1 MKSNF
6 KAKQKPLKERAKK
19 IAFKFI
25 PIFAAILVIIIC
37 LYIPKLRIKAVVITP
52 DSPLKIQINE
62 TAENTLKEKIF
73 YIIPRDNILI
83 LKNKTLEDRI
93 LSVISSV
100 KSVTVKK
107 DLNIFNSNKNAVVIN
122 FEEKQ
127 KIGAYCASY
136 NIEESAAK
144 QDVQKEKI
152 PCFFTDESGRLF
164 EEFDYKNLNEE
175 LAKNKFLIFDSK
187 DKILNKGDFLT
198 EEKFDPI
205 LEFIKIIK
213 KDFNFEAEKIIFTK
227 KNYEIYL
234 KEGWHIKTDA
244 ESLDPAK
251 IKITLDNLKLTLD
264 TQIKERRRNLEYIDL
279 RFQNKVYFKY
289 R

>member
-6 KAKQKPLKERAKK
+6 KTKQKPLKDRAKK

-25 PIFAAILVIIIC
+25 PVFAAILVILIF
-37 LYIPKLRIKAVVITP
+37 LYIPKLRIKDVVITP
-52 DSPLKIQINE
+52 DSPLKIQVNE
-62 TAENTLKEKIF
+62 TAKNTLKEKIF

-83 LKNKTLEDRI
+83 LKNKTLENRI
-93 LSVISSV
+93 LSGISSV
-100 KSVTVKK
+100 KSVTAKK
-107 DLNIFNSNKNAVVIN
+107 DLNMFNSNKNAVVIN

-136 NIEESAAK
+136 NIEGDTK
-144 QDVQKEKI
+144 QDVQKEKN

-175 LAKNKFLIFDSK
+175 IAKNKFIIFASK

-205 LEFIKIIK
+205 LEFTKTIK

-264 TQIKERRRNLEYIDL
+264 SQIKERRKKLEYIDL
-279 RFQNKVYFKY
+279 RFQNKVYFKFY
-289 R
+289 